1 MKCDEHILLRFLASS
16 LSVCLTVPPLS
27 ASLPASLS
35 VVATVLTLCNTDVVG
50 GRGRGQ
56 RFPFLWM
63 WMRLWIALDVRA
75 WQSLR
80 LFFLSPSLL
89 PPSPSLY
96 TLLSSVFQLHHS
108 SMTIKTIRGRCCC
121 CFCWPNT
128 SQQIVVITAP
138 VAFRLSLPDVIMSV
152 FVPPTSTPLLLLL
165 LLPLVPLML
174 NVAYNYGKSCMKQQ
188 TATTTTKRFIFS
200 YELKSFCCAFVFA
213 IAIDA
218 VRNQSQNRKISNAW
232 GIATARIPCK
242 MLRETDGSRESSNWA
257 L

>member
-16 LSVCLTVPPLS
+16 LSVCLTVPPPLS

-152 FVPPTSTPLLLLL
+152 FVPPTSTPSPFFYCCPLCHSCWMWPTIMVKVAWNNKRQQQQQNVSFSVMNWNHFAVLLFSQ
-165 LLPLVPLML
+165 LPL
-174 NVAYNYGKSCMKQQ
+174 
-188 TATTTTKRFIFS
+188 T
-200 YELKSFCCAFVFA
+200 
-213 IAIDA
+213 
-218 VRNQSQNRKISNAW
+218 QS
-232 GIATARIPCK
+232 
-242 MLRETDGSRESSNWA
+242 ESKAKTERYQMHEA
-257 L
+257 LQLHEYPVKC

>member
-16 LSVCLTVPPLS
+16 VSLSH
-27 ASLPASLS
+27 SLPPALSPFLSLS
-35 VVATVLTLCNTDVVG
+35 VVATVPSPCATLECGKGATFCLLVNVNATVNCFGCACVT
-50 GRGRGQ
+50 
-56 RFPFLWM
+56 
-63 WMRLWIALDVRA
+63 I
-75 WQSLR
+75 S
-80 LFFLSPSLL
+80 SSLL
-89 PPSPSLY
+89 PFACSSSPPFPSLS
-96 TLLSSVFQLHHS
+96 LCSSVFQLHHS
-108 SMTIKTIRGRCCC
+108 SMTIKTIRGRCCCC

-152 FVPPTSTPLLLLL
+152 FVPSPHPSSFSFFDCYT
-165 LLPLVPLML
+165 ML

-218 VRNQSQNRKISNAW
+218 VRKPKPKANDI
-232 GIATARIPCK
+232 
-242 MLRETDGSRESSNWA
+242 E
-257 L
+257 